1 MAVDS
6 RTLASIYNI
15 RKSFNPSR
23 FSPKFESKLTN
34 SIEFAIE
41 EEGNETVN

>member
-23 FSPKFESKLTN
+23 FSPKFESTLTN
-34 SIEFAIE
+34 DVVYE
-41 EEGNETVN
+41 EEDEVVT